1 MLVYHQAQDSFNS
14 AIIEVTCFW
23 SCFVHACHL
32 TQYDAMW
39 QHITHFA
46 HTHTHSPHFSLCKC
60 LAGYLP
66 FSLHNRS
73 LVYTYTIAFLLA
85 VAVVEL
91 TSPSQLSYST
101 SLVGLLKLYVT
112 YASYVLLL
120 STYVGT
126 VGTLLKLTFRPL
138 VDILKVNHL
147 MFI

>member
-1 MLVYHQAQDSFNS
+1 M
-14 AIIEVTCFW
+14 
-23 SCFVHACHL
+23 
-32 TQYDAMW
+32 
-39 QHITHFA
+39 
-46 HTHTHSPHFSLCKC
+46 
-60 LAGYLP
+60 
-66 FSLHNRS
+66 
-73 LVYTYTIAFLLA
+73 YTYTIAFLLA